1 VGHDSSASRLV
12 DLPRLRAELDE
23 AVTELRENIW
33 GSTAQTQGT
42 GSVVYLDIEAS
53 LVEIHSE
60 NNQQTTAT

>member
-1 VGHDSSASRLV
+1 V

-33 GSTAQTQGT
+33 GSTAQTKGT

-53 LVEIHSE
+53 LVKIHSE